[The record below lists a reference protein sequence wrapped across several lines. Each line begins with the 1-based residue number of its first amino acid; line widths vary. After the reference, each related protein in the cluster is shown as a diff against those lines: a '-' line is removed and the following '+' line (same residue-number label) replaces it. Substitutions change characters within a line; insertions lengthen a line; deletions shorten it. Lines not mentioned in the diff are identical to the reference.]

1 MSTAEMSTAR
11 LAPTDPVRL
20 LPRPSAIE
28 LDEHVARFGPRPLG
42 TRDLIDQV
50 EAAGLRGRGGAGFP
64 TATKLRAVAARSRG
78 PVVVAN
84 GTEGEPASAKDK
96 VLLQAAPHLVLDGI
110 ELAAELLGAADAYL
124 CIDRNWPNIQA
135 AVARAAQQRPI
146 TRRRYRLQVAS
157 APDRYVAGEE
167 TALVHWLSGGE
178 AKPLFAPP
186 RPFERGV
193 RGRPTL
199 TSNVETYAQLALIAR
214 FGPDWYRALGSDAAP
229 GTTLLTVTGGVG
241 QPGVCEAPGGSS
253 LDSVIAAAGGAVN
266 GVQAVLV
273 GGYFGTWIPGSKVSQ
288 VALDPPALSAQG
300 ASLGCGVVAVLPG
313 GVCPLVE
320 VARVSRWLANQN
332 AGQCGPCVNGLPAL
346 ADAVD
351 GIVSGW
357 RPGRDQAARLMGLVK
372 GRGACKHP
380 DGMARFVDSSLR
392 VFAEHVAQHQRHGA
406 CPTHRPLLPVPETG
420 GWR

>member
-64 TATKLRAVAARSRG
+64 TATKLRAVAARSGG

-124 CIDRNWPNIQA
+124 CIDRNWPDIQA

-178 AKPLFAPP
+178 AKP
-186 RPFERGV
+186 
-193 RGRPTL
+193 TL
-199 TSNVETYAQLALIAR
+199 
-214 FGPDWYRALGSDAAP
+214 RAAA
-229 GTTLLTVTGGVG
+229 
-241 QPGVCEAPGGSS
+241 S
-253 LDSVIAAAGGAVN
+253 LRAGGARS
-266 GVQAVLV
+266 
-273 GGYFGTWIPGSKVSQ
+273 TH
-288 VALDPPALSAQG
+288 
-300 ASLGCGVVAVLPG
+300 
-313 GVCPLVE
+313 
-320 VARVSRWLANQN
+320 
-332 AGQCGPCVNGLPAL
+332 
-346 ADAVD
+346 AD
-351 GIVSGW
+351 
-357 RPGRDQAARLMGLVK
+357 QQ
-372 GRGACKHP
+372 RG
-380 DGMARFVDSSLR
+380 DL
-392 VFAEHVAQHQRHGA
+392 
-406 CPTHRPLLPVPETG
+406 CPTGPHRPLRSGLVPGPRAPTP
-420 GWR
+420 RRAPPC